1 MDNQQDPTNINE
13 NEQEVNIEEVESV
26 ETGTLTSMTAVE
38 NLIKRKL
45 AQMDE
50 LKEEAS
56 TYKEMID
63 GYLDNDA
70 DYSDLSDKAKEA
82 AKAKGA
88 RKKEL
93 LQKHEIESTVEKYK
107 ENQTSLKELRQSLS
121 ADLSQFQRL
130 SGANEIELDAGD
142 LRQIVFVGK
151 LVKRSQQG

>member
-1 MDNQQDPTNINE
+1 VDNQQDPTNINE